1 MSRIVPAALV
11 TALGNA
17 QIEPFFAIEMMFDT
31 RTITFNGESIDVG
44 PLRLW
49 SGMYDKTINVQ
60 GSDQTFTGTGGLLS
74 IGGLEEAGDL
84 SAKSVTLTLSGIPST
99 IISLALQEPYQRR
112 ACRIYF
118 GVEGVSDVVEIFT
131 GKMNTMRILDSEQ
144 TATIEMTVESK
155 LVELERSSNLRY
167 TDLNH
172 KSRKPN
178 DAFFEYVQSIQDVK
192 VAWGRKAG

>member
-1 MSRIVPAALV
+1 MSRIVPASLV

-17 QIEPFFAIEMMFDT
+17 QIEPFFAIEMIFDT
-31 RTITFNGESIDVG
+31 RTITFNDETINVG

-74 IGGLEEAGDL
+74 IGGLEETGDL

-118 GVEGVSDVVEIFT
+118 GVESVSDVVEIFT
-131 GKMNTMRILDSEQ
+131 GKMNTMRILDSEDA
-144 TATIEMTVESK
+144 ATIELTVESK
-155 LVELERSSNLRY
+155 LVELERSSNWRY
-167 TDLNH
+167 NDENH
-172 KSRKPN
+172 QSRN
-178 DAFFEYVQSIQDVK
+178 SGDSFFSYVQSIQD
-192 VAWGRKAG
+192 AQIPWGRK

>member
-1 MSRIVPAALV
+1 MSRIVPSALV

-74 IGGLEEAGDL
+74 IGGLEETGDL

-118 GVEGVSDVVEIFT
+118 GVESVSDVVEIFT
-131 GKMNTMRILDSEQ
+131 GKMNTMRILDSEDA
-144 TATIEMTVESK
+144 ATIELTVESK
-155 LVELERSSNLRY
+155 LVELERSSNWRY
-167 TDLNH
+167 NDENH
-172 KSRKPN
+172 QSRN
-178 DAFFEYVQSIQDVK
+178 SGDSFFSYVQSIQD
-192 VAWGRKAG
+192 AQIPWGRK

>member
-31 RTITFNGESIDVG
+31 RTITFNGETIDVG

-74 IGGLEEAGDL
+74 IGGLEETGDL

-118 GVEGVSDVVEIFT
+118 GVESVSDVVEIFT
-131 GKMNTMRILDSEQ
+131 GKMNTMRILDSED

-155 LVELERSSNLRY
+155 LVELERSANWRY
-167 TDLNH
+167 
-172 KSRKPN
+172 N
-178 DAFFEYVQSIQDVK
+178 D
-192 VAWGRKAG
+192 

>member
-1 MSRIVPAALV
+1 MSRIVPSALV

-49 SGMYDKTINVQ
+49 SGMHGKTISVQ
-60 GSDQTFTGTGGLLS
+60 GSNQTFTGTGGLLT
-74 IGGLEEAGDL
+74 IGGLEETGDL
-84 SAKSVTLTLSGIPST
+84 SAKSVSLTLSGIPSS

-118 GVEGVSDVVEIFT
+118 GVQSVSDVVEIFS
-131 GKMNTMRILDSEQ
+131 GKMNTMRILDASD
-144 TATIEMTVESK
+144 TATIELTVESK
-155 LVELERSSNLRY
+155 LVELERSANWRY
-167 TDLNH
+167 TDENH
-172 KSRKPN
+172 KSRN
-178 DAFFEYVQSIQDVK
+178 SGDTFFSFVQSIQDAQ
-192 VAWGRKAG
+192 VAWGRKSA

>member
-31 RTITFNGESIDVG
+31 RTITFNGEAIDVG

-74 IGGLEEAGDL
+74 IGGLEETGDL

-118 GVEGVSDVVEIFT
+118 GVESVSDVVEIFT
-131 GKMNTMRILDSEQ
+131 GKMNTMRILDSED

-155 LVELERSSNLRY
+155 LVELERSANWRY
-167 TDLNH
+167 NDENH
-172 KSRKPN
+172 QSRN
-178 DAFFEYVQSIQDVK
+178 YGDSFFSYVQSIQD
-192 VAWGRKAG
+192 AQIPWGRK

>member
-17 QIEPFFAIEMMFDT
+17 EIEPFFAIEMMFDT

-60 GSDQTFTGTGGLLS
+60 GSDQTFTGSGGLLT
-74 IGGLEEAGDL
+74 IGGLEETGDL
-84 SAKSVTLTLSGIPST
+84 SAKAVTLTLSGVPSS

-112 ACRIYF
+112 VCRIYF

-131 GKMNTMRILDSEQ
+131 GKMNTMRLLDSDS
-144 TATIEMTVESK
+144 TATVELSVESK
-155 LVELERSSNLRY
+155 LVELERSPDWRY
-167 TDLNH
+167 TDESH
-172 KSRKPN
+172 KTRYAGDS
-178 DAFFEYVQSIQDVK
+178 FFSYVQNIQDAQVL
-192 VAWGRKAG
+192 WGRK

>member
-31 RTITFNGESIDVG
+31 RTSTFNGETIDVG

-74 IGGLEEAGDL
+74 IGGLEETGDL
-84 SAKSVTLTLSGIPST
+84 SAKSVTLTLSGVPST

-118 GVEGVSDVVEIFT
+118 GVESVSDVVEIFT
-131 GKMNTMRILDSEQ
+131 GKMNTMRILDSED

-155 LVELERSSNLRY
+155 LVELERSANWRY
-167 TDLNH
+167 NDENH
-172 KSRKPN
+172 QSRN
-178 DAFFEYVQSIQDVK
+178 SGDSFFSYVQSIQD
-192 VAWGRKAG
+192 AQIPWGRK

>member
-1 MSRIVPAALV
+1 MSRIVPSALV

-17 QIEPFFAIEMMFDT
+17 QIEPFFAIEMIFDT

-74 IGGLEEAGDL
+74 IGGLEETGDL

-118 GVEGVSDVVEIFT
+118 GVESVSDVVEIFT
-131 GKMNTMRILDSEQ
+131 GKMNTMRILDSEDA
-144 TATIEMTVESK
+144 ATIELTVESK
-155 LVELERSSNLRY
+155 LVELERSSNWRY
-167 TDLNH
+167 NDENH
-172 KSRKPN
+172 QSRN
-178 DAFFEYVQSIQDVK
+178 SGDSFFSYVQSIQD
-192 VAWGRKAG
+192 AQIPWGRK

>member
-1 MSRIVPAALV
+1 MSRIVPSALV

-74 IGGLEEAGDL
+74 IGGLEETGDL

-118 GVEGVSDVVEIFT
+118 GVESVSDVVEIFT
-131 GKMNTMRILDSEQ
+131 GKMNTMRILDSED
-144 TATIEMTVESK
+144 TATIELTVESK
-155 LVELERSSNLRY
+155 LVELERSSNWRY
-167 TDLNH
+167 NDENH
-172 KSRKPN
+172 QSRN
-178 DAFFEYVQSIQDVK
+178 SGDSFFSYVQSIQD
-192 VAWGRKAG
+192 AQIPWGRK